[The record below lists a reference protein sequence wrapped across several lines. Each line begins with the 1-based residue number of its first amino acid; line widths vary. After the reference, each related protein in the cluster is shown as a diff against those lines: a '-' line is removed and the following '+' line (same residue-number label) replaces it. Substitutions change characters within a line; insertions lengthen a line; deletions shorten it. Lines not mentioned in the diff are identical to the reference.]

1 MSHRIGRIVALSAVS
16 TAVAIGGFGATGAS
30 ADRNHPEDG
39 PHHGAHHH
47 CKGLT
52 GKKHRNCEAH
62 HHHRHGAGGGPG
74 LY

>member
-1 MSHRIGRIVALSAVS
+1 MSQRIGRIVALSTVS
-16 TAVAIGGFGATGAS
+16 AAVAIGGFGATAAS

-39 PHHGAHHH
+39 PHHGHHH
-47 CKGLT
+47 CKGLK

-62 HHHRHGAGGGPG
+62 HHHRHGGGGGPG